1 MDNNEYSFDELDTT
15 IVLHD
20 EEGNEVTFEFLDLIE
35 YEDESYVILLPVDD
49 EDGDVVILKLEATD
63 DPEEEAYVPVE
74 DEAALNAVFEI
85 FRENFKDE
93 FNFTDEE

>member
-20 EEGNEVTFEFLDLIE
+20 DEGNEVTFEFLDLIE

-49 EDGDVVILKLEATD
+49 EADEVVILKVESTD

-74 DEAALNAVFEI
+74 DEAALTAVFEI
-85 FRENFKDE
+85 FRDKFKDE
-93 FNFTDEE
+93 FNIVDGE

>member
-15 IVLHD
+15 VMLHD
-20 EEGNEVTFEFLDLIE
+20 DDGNEVTFEFLDLIE
-35 YEDESYVILLPVDD
+35 YEGESYVILLPVDD
-49 EDGDVVILKLEATD
+49 DSDEVVILKVESTD

-74 DEAALNAVFEI
+74 SEATLTAIFEI
-85 FRENFKDE
+85 FRDKFKDE